1 MGIHW
6 SLDRVDRC
14 PAGRHTGTAPSFYS
28 DFVEGQLGVKTEFCP
43 DVAGFCPGASRI
55 LSLSDRNLSWSA
67 VNIGGRTLR
76 TSSICSTEMPVKNVR
91 NSGESESVVRPVPV
105 HDDLP
110 RARATFETGYESAG
124 ADQVQ
129 FEQFQS
135 GSAQWCV
142 QESEIC
148 L

>member
-1 MGIHW
+1 MEVQER
-6 SLDRVDRC
+6 LD
-14 PAGRHTGTAPSFYS
+14 GRRAA
-28 DFVEGQLGVKTEFCP
+28 E
-43 DVAGFCPGASRI
+43 
-55 LSLSDRNLSWSA
+55 
-67 VNIGGRTLR
+67 
-76 TSSICSTEMPVKNVR
+76 
-91 NSGESESVVRPVPV
+91 

-129 FEQFQS
+129 FEQFHS